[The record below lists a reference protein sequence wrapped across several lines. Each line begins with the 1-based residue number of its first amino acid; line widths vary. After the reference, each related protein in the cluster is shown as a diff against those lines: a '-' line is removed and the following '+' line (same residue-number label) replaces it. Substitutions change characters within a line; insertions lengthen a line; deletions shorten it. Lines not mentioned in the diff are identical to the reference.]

1 MKRVRRLATI
11 LVSGTHLCQPSVK
24 VETGLSVWKVVDQDN
39 PVHWTQREHVY
50 IYQRND
56 EKKVDFLSMTWTM
69 PCTEQIKVIFLFIKE
84 TRRLTSCWW
93 HGQCHALNRGSTFF
107 LSKNWDDTCTEQRE
121 HAFYQRIERAR
132 ALNRGSTLFNFYQ
145 WIEMARAL
153 NRGSTLFINELRWH
167 VHWTEGARFLYQRNR
182 GRRLKNPCTKSDPRH
197 TGKMF
202 TFWCQ

>member
-24 VETGLSVWKVVDQDN
+24 VETGLSVWQVVDQDN

-132 ALNRGSTLFNFYQ
+132 ALNRGSTLF
-145 WIEMARAL
+145 IK
-153 NRGSTLFINELRWH
+153 ELRWH